1 MDFLVYFEG
10 HELQIFWF
18 INFFSSQPHLLNVS
32 VLQNYNHLLEN
43 VTLRLKCMY
52 LLDLF
57 LVSYPGNLT
66 SIDETFL
73 SNLS

>member
-1 MDFLVYFEG
+1 MSY
-10 HELQIFWF
+10 IFF
-18 INFFSSQPHLLNVS
+18 KFFGLLIFFSSQPHLLNVS

-66 SIDETFL
+66 SIDETFV

>member
-1 MDFLVYFEG
+1 M
-10 HELQIFWF
+10 
-18 INFFSSQPHLLNVS
+18 
-32 VLQNYNHLLEN
+32 LQNNNQLLEN
-43 VTLRLKCMY
+43 VTLRLKCVH

-73 SNLS
+73 SNLGQFITALYTLYK

>member
-1 MDFLVYFEG
+1 MSYKSFGL
-10 HELQIFWF
+10 LI
-18 INFFSSQPHLLNVS
+18 FFSSQPHLLNVS
-32 VLQNYNHLLEN
+32 MLQNYNHLLEN

-66 SIDETFL
+66 PTDETLL
-73 SNLS
+73 SNLG

>member
-1 MDFLVYFEG
+1 MSYLFFL
-10 HELQIFWF
+10 IFWF
-18 INFFSSQPHLLNVS
+18 INFFFIPTPPVECFS
-32 VLQNYNHLLEN
+32 VAKLNHLLEN

>member
-1 MDFLVYFEG
+1 M
-10 HELQIFWF
+10 
-18 INFFSSQPHLLNVS
+18 
-32 VLQNYNHLLEN
+32 LQNYNHLLEN

-66 SIDETFL
+66 PTDETFL
-73 SNLS
+73 SNLG

>member
-1 MDFLVYFEG
+1 M
-10 HELQIFWF
+10 H
-18 INFFSSQPHLLNVS
+18 
-32 VLQNYNHLLEN
+32 
-43 VTLRLKCMY
+43 

-73 SNLS
+73 SNLGQFIIARTPYINNYWIPNM